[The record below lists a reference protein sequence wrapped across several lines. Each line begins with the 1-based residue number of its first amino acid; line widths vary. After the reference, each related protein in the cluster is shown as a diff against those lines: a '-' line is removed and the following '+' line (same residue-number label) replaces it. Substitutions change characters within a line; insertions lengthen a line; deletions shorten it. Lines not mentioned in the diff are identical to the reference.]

1 MCSVDCLISLKIPD
15 DDEIFVCIFSFFS
28 RHDVMGEVN
37 MPGQDQE
44 SFHLLQISE
53 SQSDSLPDLDLV
65 TVNTQHKKKKVRLKR
80 YGMVVVLN
88 KRT

>member
-1 MCSVDCLISLKIPD
+1 
-15 DDEIFVCIFSFFS
+15 
-28 RHDVMGEVN
+28 
-37 MPGQDQE
+37 MPGADQE

-80 YGMVVVLN
+80 
-88 KRT
+88 

>member
-1 MCSVDCLISLKIPD
+1 MS
-15 DDEIFVCIFSFFS
+15 
-28 RHDVMGEVN
+28 EVN

-80 YGMVVVLN
+80 YCCCTECMNLIIFIL
-88 KRT
+88 T

>member
-1 MCSVDCLISLKIPD
+1 MS
-15 DDEIFVCIFSFFS
+15 
-28 RHDVMGEVN
+28 EVN

-80 YGMVVVLN
+80 YSCC
-88 KRT
+88 TE

>member
-1 MCSVDCLISLKIPD
+1 
-15 DDEIFVCIFSFFS
+15 
-28 RHDVMGEVN
+28 

-80 YGMVVVLN
+80 YGSCHCQALVSSPVPLDPIPILN
-88 KRT
+88 PKQPQ

>member
-1 MCSVDCLISLKIPD
+1 MSELS
-15 DDEIFVCIFSFFS
+15 
-28 RHDVMGEVN
+28 

-65 TVNTQHKKKKVRLKR
+65 TVNTQHKKKVRLKR
-80 YGMVVVLN
+80 YGSWYLYVHSRCLGKN
-88 KRT
+88 F

>member
-1 MCSVDCLISLKIPD
+1 MSELS
-15 DDEIFVCIFSFFS
+15 
-28 RHDVMGEVN
+28 
-37 MPGQDQE
+37 MPSQDQE

-80 YGMVVVLN
+80 YGCCYLYCTLKVPREKVGRQIPIF
-88 KRT
+88 KE

>member
-1 MCSVDCLISLKIPD
+1 MLKFLFVFFRRD
-15 DDEIFVCIFSFFS
+15 DAMS
-28 RHDVMGEVN
+28 EVR
-37 MPGQDQE
+37 MQGQDQE

-80 YGMVVVLN
+80 
-88 KRT
+88 

>member
-1 MCSVDCLISLKIPD
+1 
-15 DDEIFVCIFSFFS
+15 
-28 RHDVMGEVN
+28 
-37 MPGQDQE
+37 MPGADQE

-80 YGMVVVLN
+80 CVLLN
-88 KRT
+88 AFKMQF

>member
-1 MCSVDCLISLKIPD
+1 MS
-15 DDEIFVCIFSFFS
+15 
-28 RHDVMGEVN
+28 EVR
-37 MPGQDQE
+37 MQQVQDQE

-80 YGMVVVLN
+80 
-88 KRT
+88 